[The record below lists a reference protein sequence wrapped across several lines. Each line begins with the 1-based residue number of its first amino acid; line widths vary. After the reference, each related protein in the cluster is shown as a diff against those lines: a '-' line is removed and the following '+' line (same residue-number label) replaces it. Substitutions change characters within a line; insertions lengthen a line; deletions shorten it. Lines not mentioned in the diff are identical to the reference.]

1 MSAEQP
7 KNADPKWSDNRIQ
20 ILTAILLGVAAILT
34 AWFSLEAANVSD
46 EVQKNYST
54 GIRTAD
60 EATTLY
66 ALADSTATSDKIL
79 FLEFAKAKVTGDTDL
94 ADYIRVSLMS
104 PDLVKAIGWWEKQP
118 DEAGYN
124 SPFVSENP
132 KLSTKLIDSAD
143 QVNASAQKSFIK
155 AEKSDR
161 TADNFDQM
169 AVVMAISLFF
179 LGIAGLASNRRMTII
194 MLSFGSIILVL
205 ALIRA
210 VSLGNPG
217 KVF

>member
-1 MSAEQP
+1 MNTEQP
-7 KNADPKWSDNRIQ
+7 PIADPKWSDDRIQ
-20 ILTAILLGVAAILT
+20 ILIAILLGVAAILT
-34 AWFSLEAANVSD
+34 AWFSLEAGNVND
-46 EVQKNYST
+46 DVQKEYST

-66 ALADSTATSDKIL
+66 TIADSTATSDKIL

-94 ADYIRVSLMS
+94 AEYIRASLMS
-104 PDLVKAIGWWEKQP
+104 PDLVKAISWWEKQP

-124 SPFVSENP
+124 SPFVNENP

-143 QVNASAQKSFIK
+143 EVDASARMSFSK
-155 AEKSDR
+155 AEESDR
-161 TADNFDQM
+161 ITDDFDQM
-169 AVVMAISLFF
+169 AVIMAIALFF

-194 MLSFGSIILVL
+194 MLSFGSIILVI

>member
-1 MSAEQP
+1 MNTEQP
-7 KNADPKWSDNRIQ
+7 QIADPKWSDDRIQ
-20 ILTAILLGVAAILT
+20 ILIAILLGVAAILT
-34 AWFSLEAANVSD
+34 AWFSLEAGNVND
-46 EVQKNYST
+46 DVQKEYST

-66 ALADSTATSDKIL
+66 TIADSTATSDKTL

-94 ADYIRVSLMS
+94 AEYIRASLMS
-104 PDLVKAIGWWEKQP
+104 PDLVKAISWWEKQP

-124 SPFVSENP
+124 SPFVNENP

-143 QVNASAQKSFIK
+143 EVDASARMSFSK
-155 AEKSDR
+155 AEESDR
-161 TADNFDQM
+161 ITDDFDQM
-169 AVVMAISLFF
+169 AVIMAIALFF

>member
-94 ADYIRVSLMS
+94 ADYIRASLMS

-132 KLSTKLIDSAD
+132 KLSTKLIDTAD
-143 QVNASAQKSFIK
+143 EVDASAQKSFIK

-169 AVVMAISLFF
+169 AVVMAIALFF
-179 LGIAGLASNRRMTII
+179 LGIAGLSNNRRMSIT

>member
-1 MSAEQP
+1 MNTEQP
-7 KNADPKWSDNRIQ
+7 QISDPKWSDGRIQ
-20 ILTAILLGVAAILT
+20 VVIAILLGVAAILT
-34 AWFSLEAANVSD
+34 AWFSLEAGNVND
-46 EVQKNYST
+46 DVQKEYST

-66 ALADSTATSDKIL
+66 TIADSTATSDRIL
-79 FLEFAKAKVTGDTDL
+79 FLEFAKAKVTGETDL
-94 ADYIRVSLMS
+94 AEYIRASLMS
-104 PDLVKAIGWWEKQP
+104 PDLVAAISWWEKQP

-124 SPFVSENP
+124 SPFVNENP

-143 QVNASAQKSFIK
+143 EVNASAQRSFSK
-155 AEKSDR
+155 AEESDR
-161 TADNFDQM
+161 ITDDFDQM
-169 AVVMAISLFF
+169 AVIMAIALFF

-194 MLSFGSIILVL
+194 MLSFGSIILVI

>member
-1 MSAEQP
+1 MNTEQP
-7 KNADPKWSDNRIQ
+7 QIADPKWSDSRIQ
-20 ILTAILLGVAAILT
+20 VVIAILLGVAAILT

-66 ALADSTATSDKIL
+66 TLADSTATSDRIL

-94 ADYIRVSLMS
+94 AEYIRASLMS
-104 PDLVKAIGWWEKQP
+104 PDLVAAISWWEKQP

-124 SPFVSENP
+124 SPFVNENP
-132 KLSTKLIDSAD
+132 KLSTKLIDTAD
-143 QVNASAQKSFIK
+143 EVDAPARMSFSK
-155 AEKSDR
+155 AEESDR
-161 TADNFDQM
+161 IADDFDQM
-169 AVVMAISLFF
+169 AIIMAIALFF
-179 LGIAGLASNRRMTII
+179 LGIAGLTSNRRMTII
-194 MLSFGSIILVL
+194 MLSFGVIILVL

-217 KVF
+217 QVF

>member
-1 MSAEQP
+1 MNTEQP
-7 KNADPKWSDNRIQ
+7 PIADPKWSDDRIQ
-20 ILTAILLGVAAILT
+20 ILIAILLGVAAILT

-66 ALADSTATSDKIL
+66 TLADSTATSDRIL

-94 ADYIRVSLMS
+94 AEYIRASLMS
-104 PDLVKAIGWWEKQP
+104 PDLVAAISWWEKQP

-124 SPFVSENP
+124 SPFVNENP

-143 QVNASAQKSFIK
+143 EVDASARMSFSK
-155 AEKSDR
+155 AEESDR
-161 TADNFDQM
+161 IADDFDQM
-169 AVVMAISLFF
+169 AIIMAIALFF
-179 LGIAGLASNRRMTII
+179 LGIAGLTSNRRMTII
-194 MLSFGSIILVL
+194 MLSFGVIILVL

-217 KVF
+217 QVF

>member
-1 MSAEQP
+1 MNTEQP
-7 KNADPKWSDNRIQ
+7 QIADPKWSDDRIQ
-20 ILTAILLGVAAILT
+20 ILIAILLGVAAILT
-34 AWFSLEAANVSD
+34 AWFSLEAANVGD

-66 ALADSTATSDKIL
+66 TIADSTATSDRIL

-94 ADYIRVSLMS
+94 AEYIRASLMS
-104 PDLVKAIGWWEKQP
+104 PDLVAAISWWEKQP

-124 SPFVSENP
+124 SPFVNENP

-143 QVNASAQKSFIK
+143 EVDASARRSFSK
-155 AEKSDR
+155 AEESDR
-161 TADNFDQM
+161 ITDDFDQM
-169 AVVMAISLFF
+169 AVIMAIALFF

>member
-1 MSAEQP
+1 MNTEQP
-7 KNADPKWSDNRIQ
+7 QIADPKWSDGRIQ
-20 ILTAILLGVAAILT
+20 VVIAILLGVAAILT

-66 ALADSTATSDKIL
+66 TIADSTATSDRIL

-94 ADYIRVSLMS
+94 AEYIRASLMS
-104 PDLVKAIGWWEKQP
+104 PDLVAAISWWEKQP

-124 SPFVSENP
+124 SPFVNENP

-143 QVNASAQKSFIK
+143 EVDASARRSFSK
-155 AEKSDR
+155 AEESDR
-161 TADNFDQM
+161 ITDDFDQM
-169 AVVMAISLFF
+169 AVIMAIALFF

-194 MLSFGSIILVL
+194 MLSFGSIILVI

>member
-1 MSAEQP
+1 MNTEQP
-7 KNADPKWSDNRIQ
+7 QISDPKWSDGRIQ
-20 ILTAILLGVAAILT
+20 VVIAILLGVAAILT
-34 AWFSLEAANVSD
+34 AWFSLEATNVSD

-66 ALADSTATSDKIL
+66 TIADSTATSDKIL

-94 ADYIRVSLMS
+94 AEYIRASLMS
-104 PDLVKAIGWWEKQP
+104 PDLVAAISWWEKQP

-124 SPFVSENP
+124 SPFVNENP

-143 QVNASAQKSFIK
+143 EVDASARMSFSK
-155 AEKSDR
+155 AEESDR
-161 TADNFDQM
+161 ITDDFDQM
-169 AVVMAISLFF
+169 AVIMAIALFF

-194 MLSFGSIILVL
+194 MLSFGSIILVI

>member
-1 MSAEQP
+1 MNTEQP
-7 KNADPKWSDNRIQ
+7 QIADPKWSDGRIQ
-20 ILTAILLGVAAILT
+20 VVIAILLGVAAILT
-34 AWFSLEAANVSD
+34 AWFSLEATNVSD

-66 ALADSTATSDKIL
+66 TIADSTATSDRIL

-94 ADYIRVSLMS
+94 AEYIRASLMS
-104 PDLVKAIGWWEKQP
+104 PDLVAAISWWEKQP

-124 SPFVSENP
+124 SPFVNENP

-143 QVNASAQKSFIK
+143 EVNASAQRSFSK
-155 AEKSDR
+155 AEESDR
-161 TADNFDQM
+161 ITDDFDQM
-169 AVVMAISLFF
+169 AVIMAIALFF

-194 MLSFGSIILVL
+194 MLSFGSIILVI